1 LAKTRM
7 AKSVLDASWSMFR
20 NMLEYKA
27 SRHRARYVE
36 VDERW
41 TTVCHERTDERRGGA
56 VQEMEV
62 GPPEPAVRGR
72 LQTTASCCGQEP
84 WW

>member
-1 LAKTRM
+1 MRLR
-7 AKSVLDASWSMFR
+7 L
-20 NMLEYKA
+20 Y
-27 SRHRARYVE
+27 HARYTE
-36 VDERW
+36 QIDAGPLMASHAEGKFRAGHQ
-41 TTVCHERTDERRGGA
+41 TNTAMPRAVCHERTDARRCDA

-72 LQTTASCCGQEP
+72 LQTTASCDGQEP

>member
-1 LAKTRM
+1 MRSCATP
-7 AKSVLDASWSMFR
+7 
-20 NMLEYKA
+20 
-27 SRHRARYVE
+27 
-36 VDERW
+36 
-41 TTVCHERTDERRGGA
+41 TTVCHERTDERRCGA

-72 LQTTASCCGQEP
+72 LQTTASCDGQEP

>member
-1 LAKTRM
+1 M
-7 AKSVLDASWSMFR
+7 SGSAS
-20 NMLEYKA
+20 
-27 SRHRARYVE
+27 AR
-36 VDERW
+36 RW
-41 TTVCHERTDERRGGA
+41 DSSARLTVCHERTDARRCDA

-72 LQTTASCCGQEP
+72 LQTTASCDGQEP

>member
-1 LAKTRM
+1 MTLKIFLPVRTRLRR
-7 AKSVLDASWSMFR
+7 SPSLYCPSQIWGRQIPTSS
-20 NMLEYKA
+20 
-27 SRHRARYVE
+27 SRTA
-36 VDERW
+36 
-41 TTVCHERTDERRGGA
+41 VCHERTDARRCDA

-72 LQTTASCCGQEP
+72 LQTTASCDGQEP